1 MKIAIGNDHVGKELK
16 EIVIEELNKRNIE
29 IVDCG
34 TNSSERTDYPIFGEK
49 VARLVSQGEV
59 DKGIIMCGTGIG
71 ISIAANKVNGI
82 RAAVCTEPYSARL
95 SRQHNDSNI
104 LAMGSRVIGK
114 ELARMIINEWLDANF
129 EGERHQKR
137 VDLIKDIEQKKWN

>member
-16 EIVIEELNKRNIE
+16 EIVVEELNKRNIE

-34 TNSSERTDYPIFGEK
+34 TNSTDRTDYPIYGEK
-49 VARLVSQGEV
+49 VARLVSQGKV

-137 VDLIKDIEQKKWN
+137 VDLIKDIEHKK

>member
-16 EIVIEELNKRNIE
+16 EIVVEELNKRNIE

-34 TNSSERTDYPIFGEK
+34 TNSTDRTDYPIYGEK
-49 VARLVSQGEV
+49 VARLVSRGKV

-137 VDLIKDIEQKKWN
+137 VDLIKDIEQKKWK

>member
-16 EIVIEELNKRNIE
+16 EIVVEELNKRNIE

-34 TNSSERTDYPIFGEK
+34 TNSTDRTDYPIYGEK
-49 VARLVSQGEV
+49 VARLVSQGKV

-137 VDLIKDIEQKKWN
+137 VDLIKDIEQKKWK

>member
-16 EIVIEELNKRNIE
+16 EIVVEELNKRNIE

-34 TNSSERTDYPIFGEK
+34 TNSTDRTDYPIYGEK
-49 VARLVSQGEV
+49 VARLVSRGKV

-137 VDLIKDIEQKKWN
+137 VDLIKDIEQKK

>member
-16 EIVIEELNKRNIE
+16 EIVVEELNKRNIE

-34 TNSSERTDYPIFGEK
+34 TNSTDRTDYPIYGEK
-49 VARLVSQGEV
+49 VARLVSQGKV

-137 VDLIKDIEQKKWN
+137 VDLIKDIEQKK

>member
-137 VDLIKDIEQKKWN
+137 VDLIKDIEQKK